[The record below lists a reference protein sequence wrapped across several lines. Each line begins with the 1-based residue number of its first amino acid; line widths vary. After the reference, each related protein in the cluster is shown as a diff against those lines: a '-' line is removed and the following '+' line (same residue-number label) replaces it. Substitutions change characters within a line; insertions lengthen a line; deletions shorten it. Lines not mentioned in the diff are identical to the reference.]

1 MQLTSYRSS
10 SPHRVPSPRFLARLY
25 ALRRFLTLREV
36 WTQKGAHRVSEWLK
50 WSLGQKGSSLNN
62 DRSSDSVALEWDY
75 GGYARGG
82 FVGIQ

>member
-1 MQLTSYRSS
+1 M
-10 SPHRVPSPRFLARLY
+10 
-25 ALRRFLTLREV
+25 
-36 WTQKGAHRVSEWLK
+36 AHGVSEWLK

-75 GGYARGG
+75 GGYTRGG